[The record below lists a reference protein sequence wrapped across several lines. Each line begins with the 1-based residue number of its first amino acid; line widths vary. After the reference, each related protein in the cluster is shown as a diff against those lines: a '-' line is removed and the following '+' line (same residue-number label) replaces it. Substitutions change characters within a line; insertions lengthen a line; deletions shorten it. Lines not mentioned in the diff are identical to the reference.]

1 MTQTSGK
8 ETGKK
13 DAMAAPP
20 PRQNRPG
27 QRQRE
32 RLMRLERRR
41 RRQRIWT
48 SSIVALLLIA
58 LASLGLWQYQRYTDQ
73 QAATAAANAKATATK
88 LNAIATAHTNATA
101 TVIAQNCFVSPPGT
115 TTTNIYSGKATPTAG
130 PSTSP
135 PVSGKVVTQAD
146 GLKYIDI
153 KVGSGPAAKQGDTV
167 NVEYTGWT
175 ESNCQKFDSSYDRG
189 GQPFAVT
196 PLGKASI
203 IPGWNEGLIGMKAG
217 GTRRLLLPP
226 SLAYGAQGSPPTIPA
241 NATLI
246 FDVTVLSIK

>member
-1 MTQTSGK
+1 MTQTS
-8 ETGKK
+8 KK
-13 DAMAAPP
+13 DSMATPSS
-20 PRQNRPG
+20 RQNRPG

-48 SSIVALLLIA
+48 SVIIA
-58 LASLGLWQYQRYTDQ
+58 LALIAVASLGVWQYQRYSSQ
-73 QAATAAANAKATATK
+73 QAATAAVHATATATK
-88 LNAIATAHTNATA
+88 LNAIATAHANATA
-101 TVIAQNCFVSPPGT
+101 TVIAENCFVSPPGT
-115 TTTNIYSGKATPTAG
+115 ATTNIYSSAATPTAG
-130 PSTSP
+130 PTTSP
-135 PVSGKVVTQAD
+135 PVSGKVVTQRD

-153 KVGSGPAAKQGDTV
+153 KVGTGPAAKQGSTV

-175 ESNCQKFDSSYDRG
+175 ASNCQKFDSSYDRG

-196 PLGKASI
+196 PLGQASI

-226 SLAYGAQGSPPTIPA
+226 SLAYGAAGSPPTIPA

-246 FDVTVLSIK
+246 FDVTVLSVK